1 MIHGINRGCRSKPR
15 PTDSALLQGE
25 LSTDSVRG
33 LVGTL
38 ARGSPL
44 AIPQKLSRRHFV
56 KYGASSLAM
65 ASIVAKAQTASLPLG
80 RVGSAVT
87 AAPEQE
93 ATPINAAT
101 DAASHLMVDVRIDG
115 NGPYHFVVDTG
126 ADRTILAS
134 EVALELGLGR
144 GERVMLKGVVRAV
157 PTETVSIRTMTFG
170 SITKRKLMVPTLSR
184 SLLDA
189 DGYLGLDFLDGHR
202 VTFDFEKHLL
212 QVSEPRARF
221 SANWVRENEARIR
234 ASGPSG
240 HLQALDCM
248 VDGTPATA
256 FIDSG
261 AEVSAANEPLL
272 AALARRNPSFGEMGS
287 IRLIDITGG
296 EILGKVAMVK
306 KISLTAALTFTDCP
320 LVIADFL
327 VFDVW
332 GLRQRPAMLIG
343 MNLLRQF
350 KRVSIDYGL
359 QELRFDLAA
368 DRSPPKP
375 LITMLD

>member
-1 MIHGINRGCRSKPR
+1 
-15 PTDSALLQGE
+15 
-25 LSTDSVRG
+25 
-33 LVGTL
+33 
-38 ARGSPL
+38 
-44 AIPQKLSRRHFV
+44 
-56 KYGASSLAM
+56 
-65 ASIVAKAQTASLPLG
+65 
-80 RVGSAVT
+80 
-87 AAPEQE
+87 
-93 ATPINAAT
+93 
-101 DAASHLMVDVRIDG
+101 
-115 NGPYHFVVDTG
+115 
-126 ADRTILAS
+126 
-134 EVALELGLGR
+134 
-144 GERVMLKGVVRAV
+144 
-157 PTETVSIRTMTFG
+157 MTFG

-212 QVSEPRARF
+212 QVGEPRARF

-234 ASGPSG
+234 APGRSG

-248 VDGTPATA
+248 VDGMPAAA

-272 AALARRNPSFGEMGS
+272 AALARRNPSFGEMDS

-306 KISLTAALTFTDCP
+306 KIRLTEALTFTDCP

-332 GLRQRPAMLIG
+332 GLRHRPAMLIG

-359 QELRFDLAA
+359 QELRFDLSAYS
-368 DRSPPKP
+368 SPPKP

>member
-1 MIHGINRGCRSKPR
+1 L
-15 PTDSALLQGE
+15 A
-25 LSTDSVRG
+25 
-33 LVGTL
+33 TL
-38 ARGSPL
+38 
-44 AIPQKLSRRHFV
+44 QKLSRRQFV
-56 KYGASSLAM
+56 KFGASSLAM
-65 ASIVAKAQTASLPLG
+65 ASIVAKAQTASPLG
-80 RVGSAVT
+80 SVGSAVT
-87 AAPEQE
+87 AAPDQGT
-93 ATPINAAT
+93 ARINAAT
-101 DAASHLMVDVRIDG
+101 DAASHLMVDVHING

-134 EVALELGLGR
+134 EVAVELGLFR
-144 GERVMLKGVVRAV
+144 GEQVMLKGVVRAV
-157 PTETVSIRTMTFG
+157 LTETVSIRTMTFG
-170 SITKRKLMVPTLSR
+170 SITKRRLILPTLSR

-202 VTFDFEKHLL
+202 VTFDFQNHLL

-234 ASGPSG
+234 ASGSSG

-248 VDGTPATA
+248 VDGVPATA

-272 AALARRNPSFGEMGS
+272 GALARRNPSFGEMGS

-296 EILGKVAMVK
+296 EIFGKVAMVD
-306 KISLTAALTFTDCP
+306 KIRLAALTFINCP

-332 GLRQRPAMLIG
+332 GLRQRPALLIG

-350 KRVSIDYGL
+350 GRVSIDYGL

-368 DRSPPKP
+368 YRLPPKP
-375 LITMLD
+375 LITMAG

>member
-1 MIHGINRGCRSKPR
+1 L
-15 PTDSALLQGE
+15 A
-25 LSTDSVRG
+25 
-33 LVGTL
+33 TL
-38 ARGSPL
+38 
-44 AIPQKLSRRHFV
+44 QKLSRRQFV

-65 ASIVAKAQTASLPLG
+65 ASIVAKAQTASPPLG
-80 RVGSAVT
+80 SAKSAIT
-87 AAPEQE
+87 AAPERE

-101 DAASHLMVDVRIDG
+101 DAASHLMVDVRING
-115 NGPYHFVVDTG
+115 NGPYHFIVDTG
-126 ADRTILAS
+126 ADRSIVAS
-134 EVALELGLGR
+134 EVAVELGLSR
-144 GERVMLKGVVRAV
+144 GEKVMLKGVVRAV
-157 PTETVSIRTMTFG
+157 LTETVSIRTMTFG
-170 SITKRKLMVPTLSR
+170 SITKRRLIVPTLSR

-202 VTFDFEKHLL
+202 VTFDFKNHLL

-234 ASGPSG
+234 ASGSSG

-248 VDGTPATA
+248 VDGVPATA

-296 EILGKVAMVK
+296 EILGKVAMVN
-306 KISLTAALTFTDCP
+306 KIRLAATLTFTDCP

-332 GLRQRPAMLIG
+332 GLRQRPALLIG

-350 KRVSIDYGL
+350 GRVSIDYGL

-375 LITMLD
+375 LITMID

>member
-1 MIHGINRGCRSKPR
+1 
-15 PTDSALLQGE
+15 
-25 LSTDSVRG
+25 
-33 LVGTL
+33 
-38 ARGSPL
+38 
-44 AIPQKLSRRHFV
+44 
-56 KYGASSLAM
+56 M
-65 ASIVAKAQTASLPLG
+65 ASILAKAQTVSPPFG
-80 RVGSAVT
+80 NTGSAIT
-87 AAPEQE
+87 AAPEPG

-101 DAASHLMVDVRIDG
+101 DAANHLMVDVRING

-134 EVALELGLGR
+134 EVAVELGLSH
-144 GERVMLKGVVRAV
+144 GEKVMLRGVVRTV
-157 PTETVSIRTMTFG
+157 LTETVSILTMTFG
-170 SITKRKLMVPTLSR
+170 SITKRHLAVPTLPR

-202 VTFDFEKHLL
+202 VTFDFKNHLL

-234 ASGPSG
+234 VSGSSG
-240 HLQALDCM
+240 HLQALDCTI
-248 VDGTPATA
+248 DGVPATA

-272 AALARRNPSFGEMGS
+272 AALARRNPSFGEGAS

-296 EILGKVAMVK
+296 EIWGKVAMVN
-306 KISLTAALTFTDCP
+306 KIRLAAALTFTQCP
-320 LVIADFL
+320 LVVADFL
-327 VFDVW
+327 VFDAW
-332 GLRQRPAMLIG
+332 GLRQRPALLIG

-350 KRVSIDYGL
+350 ERVSIDYGL

-368 DRSPPKP
+368 DRSPPRP
-375 LITMLD
+375 LITMVD